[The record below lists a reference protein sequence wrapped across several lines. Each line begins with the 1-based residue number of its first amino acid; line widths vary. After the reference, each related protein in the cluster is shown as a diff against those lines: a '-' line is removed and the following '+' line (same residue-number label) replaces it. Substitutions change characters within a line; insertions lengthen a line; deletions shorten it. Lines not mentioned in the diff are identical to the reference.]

1 MYEERILEA
10 IRSDREYLV
19 ALRRYF
25 HRHPE
30 LSRQEFGTARRIEE
44 ELDKLGLEHSRV
56 GETGVYTEIKGD
68 LDGERT
74 IVLRADIDALPV
86 KEEHECEYRSEV
98 EGVMHACGH
107 DGHTASLLAAVK
119 FLSTHR
125 DLFGGTVRVTFQQA
139 EEIGY
144 GARLFV
150 DGGYLD
156 GADRTFGIHTES
168 RMDVGTISLTPGP
181 NNASVDWFRITV
193 TGKGAHVS
201 VPNRGVDALY
211 IASQIVVSAQ
221 ALVTRRTDPT
231 DSLLI
236 GIGKLEAGKVYN
248 VVADNAVMEG
258 TIRAISPQT
267 RAQAKKELERLS
279 ESIAESFGGSVAF
292 EWKDFTS
299 PLINDR
305 AASLEAQ
312 KVARRLFG
320 ESAVITDR
328 PCSLGGDD
336 FAEYIIKVPG
346 VYGFVG
352 SGNDARPETRAA
364 HHDSHFDIDED
375 CLVVAAAMDAAYAIN
390 FLNGT
395 ID

>member
-1 MYEERILEA
+1 MYEELVLNA
-10 IRSDREYLV
+10 IKSDRDYLV

-25 HRHPE
+25 HKHPE
-30 LSRQEFGTARRIEE
+30 LSKKEFGTAKKIEE

-56 GETGVYTEIKGD
+56 GETGIYTEFKGNLKGD
-68 LDGERT
+68 RT
-74 IVLRADIDALPV
+74 IVLRADMDALPV
-86 KEEHECEYRSEV
+86 KEEHECEYKSET

-107 DGHTASLLAAVK
+107 DGHTASLLAAVR
-119 FLSTHR
+119 FLSQHR
-125 DLFGGTVRVTFQQA
+125 DLFGGTVRATFQQA

-193 TGKGAHVS
+193 KGKGAHVS

-221 ALVTRRTDPT
+221 ALITRRTDPT

-236 GIGKLEAGKVYN
+236 GIGKLEAGRAYN
-248 VVADNAVMEG
+248 VVADLAVMEG
-258 TIRAISPQT
+258 TIRAIYPET
-267 RAQAKKELERLS
+267 RAQAKRELEKLS
-279 ESIAESFGGSVAF
+279 TSIAESFGGEVSF
-292 EWKDFTS
+292 EWQDFTS

-305 AASLEAQ
+305 ESSIEAQ

-320 ESAVITDR
+320 DEAVITDR
-328 PCSLGGDD
+328 PYSLGGDD

-352 SGNDARPETRAA
+352 SGNDARPETRVA
-364 HHDSHFDIDED
+364 HHDCHFDIDED
-375 CLVVAAAMDAAYAIN
+375 CLVVAAAMDAAYTIN